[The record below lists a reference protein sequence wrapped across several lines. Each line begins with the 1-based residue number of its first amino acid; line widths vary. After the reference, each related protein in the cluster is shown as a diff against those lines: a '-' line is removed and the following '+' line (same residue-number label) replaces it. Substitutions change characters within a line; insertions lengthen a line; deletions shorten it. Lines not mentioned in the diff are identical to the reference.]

1 MSAGAPIVLSAIK
14 RQLRSAFPKAME
26 GMQVTRSI
34 KYLPILLCAFL
45 MGPPEGMASTPDWT
59 VVTLAQDGS
68 WGVASNGRQPQA
80 IADAIKACRAMAG
93 SSSDCGAQLTAVR
106 GDWVIAN
113 LCGDH
118 KVLATGSS
126 LTDAEQQALYR
137 EISLQLHYVPDLPPC
152 KRMVTVDPSGAI
164 VRTNLQLSTAR

>member
-1 MSAGAPIVLSAIK
+1 
-14 RQLRSAFPKAME
+14 ME

-45 MGPPEGMASTPDWT
+45 MGLADGMASNLDWT

-68 WGVASNGRQPQA
+68 WGVASKGGQPQA
-80 IADAIKACRAMAG
+80 IADAITACRAMTGA
-93 SSSDCGAQLTAVR
+93 SNDCGAHLTAVR

-113 LCGDH
+113 LCGDR

-126 LTDAEQQALYR
+126 LADAEQEALYR

-152 KRMVTVDPSGAI
+152 KRIVTVDPNGSI
-164 VRTNLQLSTAR
+164 VRANLQLSTAR